1 MPVRKQTAWTIPDLV
16 DLEFFFV
23 QDSQVDEMSLA
34 SRDRDWYLAQLKSD
48 ARDRSA
54 LLHQWLELRRARHQ
68 ADESSPLPG
77 KSVEPILKIFP
88 FVLFVL
94 GATTGISLTRIVI
107 AGGSYINV
115 FFAFLLLVLLP
126 FLFALVF
133 GVFLPLWRYVR
144 RRRPAGKGG
153 EWLIGTLLPR
163 LSRLL
168 QRKLKGQKRALMDQ
182 VWGNLRAR
190 SSLYSGVMSWFA
202 YRSFQVFGLGVSL
215 GILGTLILLGL
226 FTSMSFGW
234 GTTIG
239 LHETLV
245 YRVVKFAATPWDLL
259 GFSHYPNLEQV
270 KASLFASQQNA
281 PAILPQDEHLRNLW
295 AKFFLWAIALYT
307 VLPRL
312 VLLGIANWG
321 RRRAHRRLS
330 FNDVQ
335 CEALIRRM
343 QHPQV
348 KTGKEGGPVE
358 PRDPDPLPALSEP
371 RLDSFRVLVPTELLE
386 RPGSGSL
393 QQEIRSE
400 FKVSPLAVDQVAFD
414 EAADADFLAD
424 LARDAD
430 SAAVMVIL
438 ESWQP
443 CINATLA
450 YLRELRRVLGHER
463 LIIVSLIGR
472 EGQDR
477 WATPSTDLDFNN
489 WRQRL
494 ATLGDP
500 YLHLHRW
507 GNADE

>member
-23 QDSQVDEMSLA
+23 QDSQAEEMSLA
-34 SRDRDWYLAQLKSD
+34 GRDREWYLAQLKGD
-48 ARDRSA
+48 ARDRSG
-54 LLHQWLELRRARHQ
+54 LLHQWLEMRRERHQ
-68 ADESSPLPG
+68 AEQSSPLPG
-77 KSVEPILKIFP
+77 KSVEPILSFFP

-94 GATTGISLTRIVI
+94 GGTAGISLSRIVI
-107 AGGSYINV
+107 SGGSYINI

-126 FLFALVF
+126 FLFTLVF
-133 GVFLPLWRYVR
+133 GVLFPVWRYVR

-153 EWLIGTLLPR
+153 EWLIGGLLPR

-168 QRKLKGQKRALMDQ
+168 QRKLTGQRRVLMDQ

-202 YRSFQVFGLGVSL
+202 YRSFQMFGLGFSL
-215 GILGTLILLGL
+215 GVLGTLVLLGL

-239 LHETLV
+239 LQETLV

-270 KASLFASQQNA
+270 KASLFASQGNL
-281 PAILPQDEHLRNLW
+281 PTILLQDEHLRNLW
-295 AKFFLWAIALYT
+295 AKFFLWAITLYT

-312 VLLGIANWG
+312 VLLGIATWG
-321 RRRAHRRLS
+321 SRRAHRRLS
-330 FNDVQ
+330 FNDAQ

-348 KTGKEGGPVE
+348 KTGKEGGPLA
-358 PRDPDPLPALSEP
+358 PRDPDPLPAISKR

-386 RPGSGSL
+386 RPGSASL
-393 QQEIRSE
+393 QEEIQSE
-400 FKVSPLAVDQVAFD
+400 FQVRPLAVDQVTFD
-414 EAADADFLAD
+414 EAVDADFLAA
-424 LARDAD
+424 LGRDRD

-443 CINATLA
+443 CINATLS
-450 YLRELRRVLGHER
+450 YLRKLRRVLGHDR
-463 LIIVSLIGR
+463 LIIVCLIGR
-472 EGQDR
+472 EGTEN
-477 WATPSTDLDFNN
+477 WATPNTDLDFNN
-489 WRQRL
+489 WRLRL

-500 YLHLHRW
+500 NLHLHRW